1 MNSEVRKLLIDVD
14 ALGNAI
20 VKYDDVSDTLYI
32 VLKNEEEEESL
43 LLPNDIV
50 IRIAKGEIISITIR
64 NVIGRQ
70 Q

>member
-1 MNSEVRKLLIDVD
+1 LNSEVRKLLIDVD